1 MKKIFTMVLV
11 LILIII
17 STTGCLHI
25 FLAEDLL
32 VPKID
37 KPIVYEFKSYHFADN
52 FTSNFPVEVLQIYEE
67 EFPIEIKPETENMRI
82 DISVFMRSA
91 DEVIEIINNTPGEGT
106 VKEILMELLEQ
117 ALELSDQRYI
127 EIRVKLPDGYEL
139 YNGRFNQTNQVDVP
153 LISSPSEGTWIVE
166 VEGAGIGG
174 GDGDLGFEYHD
185 SFSVDVIVKEIKE

>member
-1 MKKIFTMVLV
+1 MKKIFSMVTV
-11 LILIII
+11 LILMII

-25 FLAEDLL
+25 FLADEFL

-37 KPIVYEFKSYHFADN
+37 KPIEYEFKSYHFADN

-67 EFPIEIKPETENMRI
+67 EFPINIKPETENMRI

-91 DEVIEIINNTPGEGT
+91 DEVIEIINNTPGEGP
-106 VKEILMELLEQ
+106 VKELLMELLEQ

-127 EIRVKLPDGYEL
+127 EIKVKLPDGYEL

-153 LISSPSEGTWIVE
+153 LISSPMEGTWIVE

-174 GDGDLGFEYHD
+174 GDGSLGFEYHD
-185 SFSVDVIVKEIKE
+185 SFSIDVIVKEIKE